1 MTILAM
7 TIFFKMN
14 KLKYV
19 MTGIEILET
28 DVNLIA
34 NLSLQDTHVHQFQ
47 SLCLPAILAKTA
59 SGQKLKNVMTGHRQQ
74 ASIKD
79 VMPPVK

>member
-1 MTILAM
+1 
-7 TIFFKMN
+7 
-14 KLKYV
+14 
-19 MTGIEILET
+19 MTGIEFLET

-34 NLSLQDTHVHQFQ
+34 DLSLQDTHVRQYQ
-47 SLCLPAILAKTA
+47 SLYQLVILAKTA

-79 VMPPVK
+79 VMPPAKLSQDGLAITAMMQT